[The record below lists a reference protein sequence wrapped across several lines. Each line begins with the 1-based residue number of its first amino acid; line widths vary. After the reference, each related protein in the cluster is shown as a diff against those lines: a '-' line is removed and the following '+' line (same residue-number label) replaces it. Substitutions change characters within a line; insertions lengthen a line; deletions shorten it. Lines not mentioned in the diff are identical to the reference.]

1 MGIES
6 GGSGYLGAG
15 VAGAQVLA
23 SEYSWASANRIA
35 GERKKLEIEQIN
47 DQRERAGK
55 DAARRSEEMQIRREQ
70 ERQITAASSLALVKK
85 EMQEQAAAEASAE
98 YRGVEGGSVEA
109 FKLQLTRENLAAMQ
123 QVSGNF
129 NDLKNHISQMISDN
143 WNSLEDTRESLDLAE
158 EVAEIKRKEAVPEVA
173 VLRLG
178 QLSSILQGAA
188 HDYKYGTPWFSG
200 KETPSLAI
208 PKQTKPPLSRFTQ
221 KPALGYYGQYRST
234 TSQNL
239 NKPH

>member
-1 MGIES
+1 MCE
-6 GGSGYLGAG
+6 YLGAG
-15 VAGAQVLA
+15 VAAAQVGA

-35 GERKKLEIEQIN
+35 ASRKKLEIEQIN
-47 DQRERAGK
+47 LQRERAGK

-70 ERQITAASSLALVKK
+70 ERQVTAASSLALVKK

-143 WNSLEDTRESLDLAE
+143 WDSLEDTRDSLDLAE
-158 EVAEIKRKEAVPEVA
+158 KVAEIKRKQAVPEIG

-188 HDYKYGTPWFSG
+188 HDYKYGTPWF
-200 KETPSLAI
+200 KEPLTYNAKLQQRTLKIPSVQRYRAELAR
-208 PKQTKPPLSRFTQ
+208 LS
-221 KPALGYYGQYRST
+221 
-234 TSQNL
+234 L
-239 NKPH
+239 NK

>member
-1 MGIES
+1 MCE
-6 GGSGYLGAG
+6 YLGAG
-15 VAGAQVLA
+15 VAAAQIGA
-23 SEYSWASANRIA
+23 SEYSWQSTNKIA
-35 GERKKLEIEQIN
+35 RDRKILEIEQI
-47 DQRERAGK
+47 DAQRERAGK

-70 ERQITAASSLALVKK
+70 ERQVTAASSLALVKK

-143 WNSLEDTRESLDLAE
+143 WDSLEDTRESLDLAE
-158 EVAEIKRKEAVPEVA
+158 KVAEIKRKEAVPEIG

-200 KETPSLAI
+200 KEPLTYNAKLQQRTLKIPSVQRYRAELAR
-208 PKQTKPPLSRFTQ
+208 LS
-221 KPALGYYGQYRST
+221 
-234 TSQNL
+234 L
-239 NKPH
+239 NK

>member
-1 MGIES
+1 MCE
-6 GGSGYLGAG
+6 YLGAG
-15 VAGAQVLA
+15 VAAAQVGA

-35 GERKKLEIEQIN
+35 ASRKKLEIEQIN
-47 DQRERAGK
+47 LQRERAGK

-143 WNSLEDTRESLDLAE
+143 WDSLEDTRDSLDLAE
-158 EVAEIKRKEAVPEVA
+158 KVAEIKRKQAVPEIG

-188 HDYKYGTPWFSG
+188 HDYKYGTPWF
-200 KETPSLAI
+200 KEPLTYNAKLQKHTLTIPSVRRYRAQLA
-208 PKQTKPPLSRFTQ
+208 KQ
-221 KPALGYYGQYRST
+221 
-234 TSQNL
+234 SQNE
-239 NKPH
+239 